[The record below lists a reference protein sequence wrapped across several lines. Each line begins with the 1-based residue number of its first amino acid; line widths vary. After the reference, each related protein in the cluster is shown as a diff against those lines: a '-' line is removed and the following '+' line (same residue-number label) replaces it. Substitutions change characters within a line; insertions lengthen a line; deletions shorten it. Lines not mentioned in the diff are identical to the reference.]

1 MNEFIALLIAAA
13 LSPLRIAIAA
23 IVARFAAMWATVTG
37 FWSRS
42 RDEFSRWVGLARSWA
57 VAGGRFVRT
66 SFAVAAWTI
75 RWFVPNLVAQVAN
88 DIYTWAVDWVSGLIN
103 QVIADLRSVR
113 DWIIAR
119 INDVIGALVAF
130 RTWAFGQLGEL
141 KESVTALL
149 RHVFGPLSTPDKLA
163 AWIVGAMFAALVHY
177 LIDNAV
183 PIGRAIW
190 AQRVKVTAENLDKVE
205 DIFTR
210 II

>member
-13 LSPLRIAIAA
+13 LSPLRVAIAA
-23 IVARFAAMWATVTG
+23 IVARFSALWATTTG
-37 FWSRS
+37 FWTRT
-42 RDEFSRWVGLARSWA
+42 RDEFARWIGLAHSWA
-57 VAGGRFVRT
+57 TAGGRFVRT
-66 SFAVAAWTI
+66 TFVVAAYTI
-75 RWFVPNLVAQVAN
+75 RWFVPNLVAQAATDVY
-88 DIYTWAVDWVSGLIN
+88 DWATGFVSGLISDVLGKLA
-103 QVIADLRSVR
+103 QVR

-119 INDVIGALVAF
+119 VNDVINALVTF

-190 AQRVKVTAENLDKVE
+190 AQRVKVTAENLDRVE